1 MKPANPSAIRSRPA
15 GGPDPPPPSRRR
27 RWSPRP
33 WRAAR
38 RPRSRPPA
46 AAGAATVAV
55 DTAVDGGWPR
65 VYDLPS
71 GGSILLYQPQIATWD
86 KQTHMVA
93 FSAVSLRANGAEKPV
108 LGSIKLEADTQV
120 ALDERLV
127 NFQKLQITEAN
138 FKELA
143 KERVAEIVGADR
155 PRRSRPRIG

>member
-1 MKPANPSAIRSRPA
+1 MTSANPVRSGAAVLAALTLLLHPAVPLIAAAASGQAAPKPA
-15 GGPDPPPPSRRR
+15 
-27 RWSPRP
+27 
-33 WRAAR
+33 
-38 RPRSRPPA
+38 PA
-46 AAGAATVAV
+46 AAAATGAATVAV

-71 GGSILLYQPQIATWD
+71 GGTILLYQPQIATWD

-93 FSAVSLRANGAEKPV
+93 YSAVSLRANGAEKPI

-143 KERVAEIVGADR
+143 KDRVAEVVAQ
-155 PRRSRPRIG
+155 